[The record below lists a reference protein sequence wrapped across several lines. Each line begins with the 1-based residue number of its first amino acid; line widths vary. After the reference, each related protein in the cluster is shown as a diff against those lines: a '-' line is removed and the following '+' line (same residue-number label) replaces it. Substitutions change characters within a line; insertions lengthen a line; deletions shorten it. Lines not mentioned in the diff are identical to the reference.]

1 MKKFKF
7 SMEKILNLR
16 EFEQKQAEIEL
27 GKANAKVS
35 QIQNLLNEIAKNKI
49 LATTEND
56 EPTSDLLAKSQS
68 QIYINFLEQKKEEY
82 LKQLVE
88 AQMVAEQKREI
99 VKQAMQKVKVLEQLK
114 ERKRL
119 EWKKEI
125 EKEEE
130 LSNED
135 ISTTLFA
142 YKTEP

>member
-49 LATTEND
+49 LATQEND
-56 EPTSDLLAKSQS
+56 SQNSDFLAKSKS
-68 QIYINFLEQKKEEY
+68 QIYLNFLEQKKEEY

-88 AQMVAEQKREI
+88 AQMIAEQKREI
-99 VKQAMQKVKVLEQLK
+99 VKQAMQKVKVLQKLQES
-114 ERKRL
+114 KRL
-119 EWKKEI
+119 QWKKEM

-130 LSNED
+130 LNNED
-135 ISTTLFA
+135 ISTSLLA